1 MTENHR
7 IDFSEDEVLRTIFP
21 LIKGQDVL
29 DIGCVEHTLEVQHKE
44 RIWVHD
50 FLREHASHVTGIDI
64 QRQDIETLQ
73 SRGYDVSCQN
83 AENFHFDKK
92 FDVIFAGEL
101 IEHLSNPGFFLES
114 CREHLKENG
123 LLIVTTPNAFSIT
136 RFLHAIKGY
145 TNDPVVNDEHAY
157 WFSPTVLKQLLSRY
171 QFTVERFAYANY
183 PQITPRLEHRLV
195 GFLCGIFGKKFKETL
210 IVIAQAKRT

>member
-1 MTENHR
+1 MAETSR
-7 IDFSEDEVLRTIFP
+7 IDFSKDGVLHKLFP
-21 LIKGQDVL
+21 FIKGKDVL

-64 QRQDIETLQ
+64 QENDIKTLKE
-73 SRGYDVSCQN
+73 RGYDVSYQN

-92 FDVIFAGEL
+92 FDVVFAGEL
-101 IEHLSNPGFFLES
+101 IEHLSNPGLFLER

-136 RFLHAIKGY
+136 RFLHILKSY
-145 TNDPVVNDEHAY
+145 TNDPVVNNEHAY
-157 WFSPTVLKQLLSRY
+157 WFSPTVIRQLFGRYNLSIKR
-171 QFTVERFAYANY
+171 VLYANY
-183 PQITPRLEHRLV
+183 PQINPRLEHRLV
-195 GFLCGIFGKKFKETL
+195 SFLCTLFGKKFKEVL
-210 IVIAQAKRT
+210 IIVAQEKR